1 MNDLEKR
8 SDQAEGLRTRMID
21 EYKQENGKYPPRSE
35 IHKGKDKKTKP
46 KLKYPIISIL
56 ALFFILLPI
65 LILSLNLYYGSQED
79 ESSTDKLN
87 IGEDRVYI
95 PKIKE
100 SDNQSIET
108 EQSQNENEVI
118 ESETKGN
125 SNTSDENEVADES
138 APTIETKE
146 KQNESETVNSTST
159 TTNEVTQSEG
169 NEKDSEKQYSEIKT
183 HKVAAGETLF
193 SIAIKYYNNRSGEEI
208 IRQYNQ
214 FSGNEIY
221 EGQLLKIPIK

>member
-1 MNDLEKR
+1 MNDHEKR

-35 IHKGKDKKTKP
+35 IHKGKDKKNKP

-87 IGEDRVYI
+87 LGEDRVYI
-95 PKIKE
+95 PKIKQP
-100 SDNQSIET
+100 DNQSIET
-108 EQSQNENEVI
+108 EQSQNDNEVI
-118 ESETKGN
+118 EPETKGN
-125 SNTSDENEVADES
+125 TDPSDKNEIADES
-138 APTIETKE
+138 ALTIETEE
-146 KQNESETVNSTST
+146 KQKESETVNSTNT
-159 TTNEVTQSEG
+159 TTNQETQSES
-169 NEKDSEKQYSEIKT
+169 NEKGSEKQYSEIKT

>member
-46 KLKYPIISIL
+46 KLKHPIISIL

-79 ESSTDKLN
+79 EGSTDKLN

-95 PKIKE
+95 PKIKQ

-108 EQSQNENEVI
+108 EQTNEVS

-125 SNTSDENEVADES
+125 SDASDENEVADDES

-146 KQNESETVNSTST
+146 KQNESDTVNSTST
-159 TTNEVTQSEG
+159 TTNEETKTES
-169 NEKDSEKQYSEIKT
+169 NENGSEKQYSEIKT

>member
-1 MNDLEKR
+1 MNDIEKS

-35 IHKGKDKKTKP
+35 IHKGKDKKNKL

-79 ESSTDKLN
+79 ENSTEELN

-95 PKIKE
+95 PKNKQ
-100 SDNQSIET
+100 SDNQTIET
-108 EQSQNENEVI
+108 EQTQNDNEVI
-118 ESETKGN
+118 ESESKGKTDE
-125 SNTSDENEVADES
+125 SNENKVEDES

-159 TTNEVTQSEG
+159 TTNEETQSES
-169 NEKDSEKQYSEIKT
+169 NEKGSEKQYSEIKT

-193 SIAIKYYNNRSGEEI
+193 SIAVKYYNNRSGEEI
-208 IRQYNQ
+208 IRQYNH